1 MNNCPLP
8 LVMIRLDSTKPQK
21 TSNVAEHSRKQ
32 RSKKIIVVVT
42 SVVNETF
49 NWTEDNLK
57 KDSSLNRFTALK
69 TNQDKYN
76 LFERVCQS
84 VSLATLYQKTLLLS
98 LVLLHLRSA
107 YQLHFCVFW
116 LTTAESID
124 WPTRKFE
131 RRKGFLAL
139 RQNTERRKIEPAK
152 VKNVSW
158 EMIGCLTRKK

>member
-21 TSNVAEHSRKQ
+21 TSNVAEHFRKQ

-84 VSLATLYQKTLLLS
+84 VSLATLYKQTLLLS

-107 YQLHFCVFW
+107 YQLHFCVFGW
-116 LTTAESID
+116 PPLNQLIDRQESLKEEKD
-124 WPTRKFE
+124 FW
-131 RRKGFLAL
+131 AL
-139 RQNTERRKIEPAK
+139 RQNTKRRKIEPVK
-152 VKNVSW
+152 VKL
-158 EMIGCLTRKK
+158 CLEKWMVV